1 MGNFKIM
8 IIRTCDDDDDDDD
21 EEEEEEEEK
30 DESSHCLLPSVVNT
44 AWICSGKPYNN
55 LISL

>member
-1 MGNFKIM
+1 M
-8 IIRTCDDDDDDDD
+8 CDDDDDDDD
-21 EEEEEEEEK
+21 DEEEEEEK